1 VETLS
6 KDAFEFWEARMVCS
20 NKGAEFGVMGGLGE
34 GPDGM
39 RKEGMGLVMRITSG
53 EEGLVKD

>member
-1 VETLS
+1 MESSLS
-6 KDAFEFWEARMVCS
+6 MCLSLGRRMVCS